1 MTFRILLVAGWCIL
15 LTTLSAWSQIVE
27 TPPLYG
33 SQTLLESE
41 RLLREQLLY
50 EAKRQLRLI
59 EISFP
64 ESPAAEHVP
73 FLQAEALA
81 RSGEYSNADAVL
93 TSFVLSR
100 PNSPLVP
107 FAWFRR
113 ASMAFEQAKY
123 PQARELFQHVVST
136 AEEDASARGDSAYS
150 RLAAAGL
157 YWTGM
162 AYAHQGK
169 YEEARQPLLDNV
181 ARYPTNPYAD
191 DALFALAQF
200 AEITMDNRQAM
211 EYYTRIINEYPYSNA
226 RLAAHI
232 RLAQNYIILR
242 QYTTALSELEGATT
256 VLKDIHKN
264 GDTSRFETQAYV
276 QNADEQVLYL
286 RGEAHNGGGRYEQ
299 ALQMFEEFINVYPQS
314 PLMDNV
320 LLGAGWANLNLQK
333 YDRAVAFYDSLLA
346 RAGSTENIQTASAR
360 LYRLIAFKYGGKRE
374 EAKQGFLG
382 LSVLPG
388 YPLLGEVLL
397 ELGQMYYEDGQLIEA
412 QRALERAER
421 ESTNGLTSVRIQILL
436 GEVQLE
442 NGNYDKAEKAF
453 AKAEEVTLKSSSRFI
468 PDKSVY
474 LTEARFRRGI
484 ALAGAQRYSE
494 AIDAL
499 NTFLGEHSSDKR
511 ADEAIF
517 WLAESFYHLDLLRN
531 AVDNYRKL
539 VRNYPSSRHR
549 EAALY
554 GQGWSEFRMKDF
566 TKSSATFAQ
575 LLREYPQT
583 EFALDVLTRKGD
595 GHYLS
600 KQYQAAADSY
610 RQAARKAPD
619 TEQGLYASYQLAQAL
634 YRQNAF
640 TEAINA
646 AQDFLRRYPRSAY
659 ADNAAYMVGWILF
672 QQRQFDEAITEFNKV
687 VDKYP
692 ETQLAPRIYYAIGDA
707 YYNLGDYEKALASY
721 QRVVDGYPNSP
732 YAFEAV
738 KAVQYSLVLLNRE
751 DESVLLTDQII
762 KANPNSDIAE
772 DLTQDKGNIFY
783 NGGRYKDAVA
793 EYENFMRT
801 YPDSKRKPEVQYWM
815 AKSYLGIAQHDKSIP
830 DAQKARDMFRQI
842 TEKYPDS
849 EYAELSALEMGLASV
864 QLNEPDK
871 ADEYFESVK
880 KKYPDS
886 DVAVRAGFEQ
896 AYLRQMRGDTLGA
909 LSGYRAVAE
918 KYKGTDYGDRS
929 RYWVAMYYRNH
940 DQYDTARIELA
951 QIAVRDD
958 DLGAEAQY
966 RIGELWLRDKNFEK
980 ARDAFLQNKERF
992 PNNEDWHTL
1001 ALIGLGEAYEQLGN
1015 IEAAKET
1022 YRLIMALRENDD
1034 FAKTAESRL
1043 ARLSKTEKP

>member
-1 MTFRILLVAGWCIL
+1 MTFRVLLIAGWCIL
-15 LTTLSAWSQIVE
+15 LAAVSAWSQIVE
-27 TPPLYG
+27 RPTLYG
-33 SQTLLESE
+33 SQALLQSE

-50 EAKRQLRLI
+50 EAKRQLRLV
-59 EISFP
+59 ELTFP
-64 ESPAAEHVP
+64 ESPAADHAP
-73 FLQAEALA
+73 FLRAEALA

-107 FAWFRR
+107 FASFRR
-113 ASMAFEQAKY
+113 ASMAFEQGKY
-123 PQARELFQHVVST
+123 PQARELFALAVVR
-136 AEEDASARGDSAYS
+136 AEEDAAARGDSAYI

-162 AYAHQGK
+162 SYAHQGK

-181 ARYPTNPYAD
+181 ERYPANPYAD

-200 AEITMDNRQAM
+200 AEITLENRQAM
-211 EYYTRIINEYPYSNA
+211 EYYSRIINEYPNGNA
-226 RLAAHI
+226 RLASHI
-232 RLAQNYIILR
+232 RLAQNEIILR
-242 QYTTALSELEGATT
+242 QYTTALSQLESATT
-256 VLKDIHKN
+256 VLNDTRKN
-264 GDTSRFETQAYV
+264 GDTSRFEPQSYAG
-276 QNADEQVLYL
+276 NADEQILYL

-314 PLMDNV
+314 SLLDHA

-333 YDRAVAFYDSLLA
+333 YDRAVVFYDSVLA
-346 RAGSTENIQTASAR
+346 HAGSTENIQTASAR
-360 LYRLIAFKYGGKRE
+360 LYRLIAFKYGGRRD
-374 EAKQGFLG
+374 EAKQGLLG

-388 YPLLGEVLL
+388 YPLPGEVLL

-412 QRALERAER
+412 QRALERAGR

-436 GEVQLE
+436 GEVLLE
-442 NGNYDKAEKAF
+442 NGSYDRAEKAF
-453 AKAEEVTLKSSSRFI
+453 AKAEEVTLNSAPRFI
-468 PDKSVY
+468 PDKTIY
-474 LTEARFRRGI
+474 LTEARLRRGI

-499 NTFLGEHSSDKR
+499 NTFLGEHSSDRR
-511 ADEAIF
+511 ADDAIF

-539 VRNYPSSRHR
+539 LRNYPSSRHR

-566 TKSSATFAQ
+566 TKSAATFAQ
-575 LLREYPQT
+575 LLREYPKT

-619 TEQGLYASYQLAQAL
+619 TEQGLYAAYQLAQAL

-640 TEAINA
+640 DEAVNA
-646 AQDFLRRYPRSAY
+646 SQDFLRRYPRSAY

-672 QQRQFDEAITEFNKV
+672 QQRRFNEAITEFNKV

-721 QRVVDGYPNSP
+721 QRVVDEHPDSP

-738 KAVQYSLVLLNRE
+738 KAVQYSLVLLGRE
-751 DESVLLTDQII
+751 NESVLLTDRII
-762 KANPNSDIAE
+762 QANPNSAIAE
-772 DLTQDKGNIFY
+772 ELSQDKGNIFY
-783 NGGRYKDAVA
+783 NSSRYKDAIT
-793 EYENFMRT
+793 EYERFLNT
-801 YPDSKRKPEVQYWM
+801 YSDSKRKAEVLYWI
-815 AKSYLGIAQHDKSIP
+815 AKSHLGIAQRDKSIP
-830 DAQKARDMFRQI
+830 DAQKARDLFRQI
-842 TEKYPDS
+842 MEKYPES
-849 EYAELSALEMGLASV
+849 EYASLSALEMGLASV
-864 QLNEPDK
+864 QLNEPDQ
-871 ADEYFESVK
+871 ANEYFELVK
-880 KKYPDS
+880 KNYPDS
-886 DVAVRAGFEQ
+886 EVAIRAGFEQ
-896 AYLRQMRGDTLGA
+896 AYLRQLRGDTLGA
-909 LSGYRAVAE
+909 LQSYRSVAE

-929 RYWVAMYYRNH
+929 RYWVAMYYRNR

-951 QIAVRDD
+951 QIAVRNDE
-958 DLGAEAQY
+958 LGAEAQY

-980 ARDAFLQNKERF
+980 ARDAFLQSKERF
-992 PNNEDWHTL
+992 PNEEDWHTL

-1015 IEAAKET
+1015 IDAARET
-1022 YRLIMALRENDD
+1022 YRLIVALREDDD
-1034 FAKTAESRL
+1034 FAKTAEARL
-1043 ARLSKTEKP
+1043 ARLSKTESP